1 MLSWVEEK
9 ETELRHKGPIATSL
23 DDVREQLDDLKSFT
37 DTVHPKSR
45 DVQTLNQTAKDLIR
59 DSPSDQSAAVVK
71 EPIGDVNRRWDVLI
85 DSIAT
90 RKSDLQKALLHLGAF
105 DAALSEIMEW
115 LARVNGQLDD
125 MPPTGG
131 DPRIIEIE
139 LAKLRVRREAHYKA
153 SSDKRFATFY

>member
-23 DDVREQLDDLKSFT
+23 DDVREQLDDLKSFSAA
-37 DTVHPKSR
+37 VHPKSL
-45 DVQTLNQTAKDLIR
+45 DVQNLNQTAKELLR
-59 DSPSDQSAAVVK
+59 DSPTDQSAVVK
-71 EPIGDVNRRWDVLI
+71 EPIGDVNKRWDVLI

-90 RKSDLQKALLHLGAF
+90 RKADLQRALLQLGHF
-105 DAALSEIMEW
+105 GAALAEMMEW
-115 LARVNGQLDD
+115 LAHIERQLDD

-139 LAKLRVRREAHYKA
+139 LAKLRVSCHLQPTMMPYVQ
-153 SSDKRFATFY
+153 